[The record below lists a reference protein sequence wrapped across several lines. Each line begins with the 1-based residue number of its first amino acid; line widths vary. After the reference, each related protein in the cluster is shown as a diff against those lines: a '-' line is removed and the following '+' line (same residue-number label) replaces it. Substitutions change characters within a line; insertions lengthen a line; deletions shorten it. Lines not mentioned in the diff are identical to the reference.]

1 VGIEHMSRLCWWL
14 VDLVSSGLESDECDA
29 VRGDFTESGETA
41 GQALWQILGL
51 VVRRQAAL
59 WRKWRPWVGLLVFSL
74 PLGILFGVASRIFA
88 YHNAIY
94 LWLYTNY
101 WSPTILEDAAY
112 RHDFLQYIFG
122 TLLGFGLLA
131 GSAASSGFA
140 LGFASRRSLPVNG
153 VLFSLLLFLGG
164 LPVTAPRHSVNS
176 VVYEHAFYR
185 VLYPVLM
192 QTFLVLAPSL
202 WGMRQGL
209 RLINRHKE
217 NHT

>member
-1 VGIEHMSRLCWWL
+1 MNRLCWWL
-14 VDLVSSGLESDECDA
+14 VDLASRGLEPDECVA
-29 VRGDFTESGETA
+29 VRGDLAESGETA
-41 GQALWQILGL
+41 GQALFETLGL

-59 WRKWRPWVGLLVFSL
+59 WTQWRPWAGLFVFSL
-74 PLGILFGVASRIFA
+74 PLGILFGVASKFFA

-101 WSPTILEDAAY
+101 WSTTIVENAAY

-131 GSAASSGFA
+131 ASAWSSGFA
-140 LGFASRRSLPVNG
+140 LGFASHRSLPVNRI
-153 VLFSLLLFLGG
+153 LFSLLLFLGG
-164 LPVTAPRHSVNS
+164 LSFSAPRHSVNS

-185 VLYPVLM
+185 VLYPILV
-192 QTFLVLAPSL
+192 QTFLVFAPSL

-209 RLINRHKE
+209 RLINWHKE
-217 NHT
+217 NHA